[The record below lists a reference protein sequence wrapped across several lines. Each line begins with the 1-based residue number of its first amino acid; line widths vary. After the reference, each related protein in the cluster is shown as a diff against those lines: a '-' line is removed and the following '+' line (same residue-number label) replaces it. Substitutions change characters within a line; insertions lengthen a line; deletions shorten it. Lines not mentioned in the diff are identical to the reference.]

1 MRKSKLIVDRAYKN
15 INEDGDIVICL
26 VCKNR
31 PNAEFVLEELG
42 AFKGKVDYKM
52 EVDLKKYHS
61 ERTLLQNSALWFLL
75 TKLSLAMN
83 GSKDRTSVE
92 ETYCIIL
99 EEANI
104 EYKTIYAEPGEKQN
118 LRNSYRAIRK
128 IDEVEL
134 DGQDYDVYQ
143 CFKGSSKFN
152 TKQMTELI
160 ESVLMKLDELG
171 VNDTE
176 IQKFRGDYAEY
187 YSKC

>member
-1 MRKSKLIVDRAYKN
+1 MKSKLIVDRAYKN

-26 VCKNR
+26 VCKNT

-42 AFKGKVDYKM
+42 ADKGRIDYKM
-52 EVDLKKYHS
+52 EVDFKKYRS

-92 ETYCIIL
+92 ETYCIFL

-104 EYKTIYAEPGEKQN
+104 EHETICAIPGAKEN
-118 LRNSYRAIRK
+118 LRNAYRAIRK
-128 IDEVEL
+128 IDEIYIE
-134 DGQDYDVYQ
+134 GKDYDVYQ

-152 TKQMTELI
+152 TAQMTELI
-160 ESVLMKLDELG
+160 QSVLTKLDMLG
-171 VNDTE
+171 VNDSE
-176 IQKFRGDYAEY
+176 LIKFRGDYAEY
-187 YSKC
+187 FAKN